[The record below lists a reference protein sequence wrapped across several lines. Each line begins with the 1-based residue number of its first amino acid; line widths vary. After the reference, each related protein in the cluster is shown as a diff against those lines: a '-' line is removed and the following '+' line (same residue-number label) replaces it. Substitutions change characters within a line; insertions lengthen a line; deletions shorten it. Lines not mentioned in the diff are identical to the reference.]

1 MKNRRTYLDYN
12 ATAPLLPEAREAAI
26 QAFDLVGN
34 ASSVHGEG
42 REARALVEE
51 ARDSVAA
58 LLGAK
63 SSEVVFTCGA
73 TEANNWVLSAG
84 WETVF
89 VAGIEHES
97 VLAPA
102 STGRSDLIDI
112 PVGADGVAA
121 VGSLADESTALHEAG
136 RKVLVSLQ
144 MANNETG
151 VLQPVAEM
159 IGLVHSSGWA
169 SHSDATQAVGR
180 VPIDFAALGLD
191 YLSMSGH
198 KIGAPKGVGV
208 LVIREGAELAS
219 FMKGGGQE
227 RRRRA
232 GTENIAAIAGLG
244 AAASGAC
251 QSLARIEEIRRLRD
265 RLEAGVRAVTP
276 DVQII
281 GGEVPRICNTSCLA
295 LPGKSAPSLLIKLD
309 LAGIAVGAGS
319 ACSSGKI
326 GGSHVMQAMGIAPA
340 IAEAAIRVSL
350 GWESTMDDVDA
361 FLQAWSQIAVG
372 GAIWPGAV
380 NASASGA
387 PINAVV
393 GE

>member
-26 QAFDLVGN
+26 QAFDLAGN
-34 ASSVHGEG
+34 ASSVHAEG
-42 REARALVEE
+42 REARALVES

-102 STGRSDLIDI
+102 STGRSELIDV
-112 PVGADGVAA
+112 PVGSDGVAA
-121 VGSLADESTALHEAG
+121 VGLLADASTPPGETG
-136 RKVLVSLQ
+136 SKVLVSLQ

-159 IGLVHSSGWA
+159 VRLAGAHGWSS
-169 SHSDATQAVGR
+169 HTDATQAVGR
-180 VPIDFAALGLD
+180 VPVDFAALGLD

-208 LVIREGAELAS
+208 LVIRDGAELAS

-244 AAASGAC
+244 AAASVAR
-251 QSLARIEEIRRLRD
+251 QSLARVEEIRRLRD
-265 RLEAGVRAVTP
+265 RLEAGVRSVTP
-276 DVQII
+276 DALII
-281 GGEVPRICNTSCLA
+281 GGEAPRICNTSCLA

-326 GGSHVMQAMGIAPA
+326 GGSHVMQAMGIEPA

-350 GWESTMDDVDA
+350 GWDSTMDDVDA
-361 FLQAWSQIAVG
+361 FLSAWTQIASG
-372 GAIWPGAV
+372 GAVWSGAGR
-380 NASASGA
+380 ASASGE
-387 PINAVV
+387 PINAVI